1 MLIACL
7 GLFSAVAAGALVDAV
22 RDSRRLDAERA
33 YHASLSR
40 HERAEYVGSAFGV
53 PPAYRRFRELLR
65 PGERYAIVVPAT
77 ATPDR
82 ATLYHQYGLYYLYPA
97 LAAADL
103 SEAEAV
109 LVLDPTQDALTKRFR
124 RLETFGGDV
133 WIGRRR

>member
-22 RDSRRLDAERA
+22 RDSRQLSGARA
-33 YHASLSR
+33 HHAALSSQQ
-40 HERAEYVGSAFGV
+40 RAEYVASAFDV
-53 PPAYRRFRELLR
+53 PLAFRRFREVLR

-82 ATLYHQYGLYYLYPA
+82 AALYHQYGLYYLYPA
-97 LAAADL
+97 LAAASL
-103 SEAEAV
+103 SQAEAV
-109 LVLDPTQDALTKRFR
+109 LVLDPAQDDLRSRFR
-124 RLETFGGDV
+124 PLETLGGDV